1 VHDVIDRTIP
11 GRDYMRNRLA
21 VLTALAFVGLVPF
34 SGMAQAH
41 PASHAIS
48 ECSSSYT
55 HASIGG
61 ASKCLRRGE
70 YCAVRYKTTY
80 RHYGYTCSGS
90 PARLH

>member
-1 VHDVIDRTIP
+1 
-11 GRDYMRNRLA
+11 MRNRLA
-21 VLTALAFVGLVPF
+21 VFAALAFAGLVPF
-34 SGMAQAH
+34 GGAAQAAR
-41 PASHAIS
+41 PAALSVAQ
-48 ECSSSYT
+48 CSSSYT

-80 RHYGYTCSGS
+80 RHYGFTCSGS